1 MAKRSARSRRFAPL
15 ALVALGI
22 VAICSLVAA
31 AIGPFAADLLTSRD
45 DAPATLAPADA
56 PEQAGAYEDDL
67 RTAIAG
73 NPRDAVAQIS
83 LARLLSL
90 RGGSSDAYD
99 HYQQAVALDPSNA
112 SYRIDFGR
120 ALAAGSH
127 FPDAELQYQKAI
139 AADPNNVEA
148 HYWLGELYRTWQ
160 PPREAD
166 AAAQYRKA
174 VALAPESVSGRLAQ
188 EALQRMLGEHDGT
201 SAAATPASGAT
212 P

>member
-1 MAKRSARSRRFAPL
+1 MAKRTSRSRRLAPL
-15 ALVALGI
+15 AVLALGI
-22 VAICSLVAA
+22 VVICSLVAA
-31 AIGPFAADLLTSRD
+31 AIGPFAADFLTSRGET
-45 DAPATLAPADA
+45 PATLAPADA
-56 PEQAGAYEDDL
+56 SGQAGAYEDEL
-67 RTAIAG
+67 RTAVA
-73 NPRDAVAQIS
+73 RDPGDAIAQIS

-99 HYQQAVALDPSNA
+99 HYQQAIALDPTNA
-112 SYRIDFGR
+112 SYRVDFGR

-139 AADPNNVEA
+139 AADPSNVEA

-160 PPREAD
+160 PPREPD

-174 VALAPESVSGRLAQ
+174 VALAPQSVSGRLAQ
-188 EALQRMLGEHDGT
+188 EALQRLLGEH
-201 SAAATPASGAT
+201 ATPASATPAPGAT